1 VPGWII
7 SNGDIV
13 TEVASFPFASIDV
26 FNWSGNV
33 DVVVDVY
40 GYFVP
45 V

>member
-1 VPGWII
+1 
-7 SNGDIV
+7 V
-13 TEVASFPFASIDV
+13 TETAFFPFSSIDV

-40 GYFVP
+40 GYYAP